1 MKELDTLHPSYT
13 IIKGRESYC
22 GIAVEVAMGGGGLTD
37 EVVVVLA
44 GAERVEDGE
53 GTTPDEVVIMLVVAI
68 ELEVEA
74 FGGGAV
80 LPPGLRKALAASCIL
95 VIWPLVKD
103 VMHAS

>member
-1 MKELDTLHPSYT
+1 
-13 IIKGRESYC
+13 
-22 GIAVEVAMGGGGLTD
+22 MGEGGLTD

-44 GAERVEDGE
+44 GAERVEDEE
-53 GTTPDEVVIMLVVAI
+53 GTTPDEVVVMLVVAI

-74 FGGGAV
+74 FTFGGGAV

>member
-1 MKELDTLHPSYT
+1 MDGSE
-13 IIKGRESYC
+13 
-22 GIAVEVAMGGGGLTD
+22 LTD

-44 GAERVEDGE
+44 EGERVEDGE
-53 GTTPDEVVIMLVVAI
+53 GTTLDEVAIMLVVAI
-68 ELEVEA
+68 ELEVDT